1 MGVRITPMG
10 EIGHG
15 SGELELLLTR
25 ARRGFAEVLGPGPA
39 PRVFQA
45 PGRVNLMGAHLDYNG
60 GPALPL
66 AIDLGTRVAARIAPE
81 PVLRLASAQR
91 PERLE
96 LPLGALPGR
105 PRGDWTDYPV
115 GVLRGLAEGRAAPLP
130 GLELFVDGDLPVGG
144 GLSSSASLCVATALA
159 CGTLAGEALAP
170 EDLADLA
177 WRAERDHV
185 GLPCGPL
192 DPHAVARARAGHL
205 LWLEC
210 DSLLAAHLPV
220 DSAHFRVAVADS
232 GVPRSL
238 AGSAYADRVARCRA
252 AQRAL
257 EEAGLPRLVDATPEQ
272 LQLIAGAI
280 DGETLRR
287 ARHVVTESGR
297 TRAARRA
304 LAAGDLAGLGR
315 LMLET
320 HTSLREDYGVS
331 CPELD
336 LLVDSAAE
344 LDGVHG
350 ARLTGAGFGG
360 CVAILLEPGS
370 EERVEEALGR
380 VFERHFGRRPDLAAF
395 GCGAGPRELRGG

>member
-1 MGVRITPMG
+1 MEVRIASMG
-10 EIGHG
+10 EIGQRNP
-15 SGELELLLTR
+15 ELKLLLKR
-25 ARRGFAEVLGPGPA
+25 AVQGFEAVFQGGSA

-66 AIDLGTRVAARIAPE
+66 AIDRGTRVAARAVAE
-81 PVLRLASAQR
+81 PVVRLASAQR

-96 LPLGALPGR
+96 LSLESLPEG
-105 PRGDWTDYPV
+105 PRGDWTDYPA
-115 GVLRGLAEGRAAPLP
+115 GVVRALAGGEAAPLP

-159 CGTLAGEALAP
+159 CAALAGAALAP

-210 DSLLAAHLPV
+210 DTLAAVHLPV
-220 DSAHFRVAVADS
+220 DSARFRVAVVDS
-232 GVPRSL
+232 GVPRTL

-257 EEAGLPRLVDATPEQ
+257 DAAGLPRLVEATPEE
-272 LQLIAGAI
+272 LQLIAGAV

-287 ARHVVTESGR
+287 ARHVVTEAAR
-297 TRAARRA
+297 TRAARQV
-304 LAAGDLAGLGR
+304 LAAGDLAGLGC

-320 HTSLREDYGVS
+320 HASLREDHGVS

-336 LLVDSAAE
+336 HLVDSAAVLE
-344 LDGVHG
+344 GVHG

-370 EERVEEALGR
+370 EGSVEDALGR
-380 VFERHFGRRPDLAAF
+380 AFEGRFGRRPDFAAF
-395 GCGAGPRELRGG
+395 GCGAGPRELRAG